1 MEKSTIPEL
10 SDMTFF
16 SLRKPDNLTCIT
28 CEWTIFFCDNSVHEH
43 NNYCFSC
50 ICGNMMSLY
59 DQHIDTAISLVTESV
74 VVCTIRY
81 FVQVYYIIKQGIA
94 LKVHCKVQCKYP
106 WALRWIMNCGWL
118 IYNKLI
124 YTWFLSVLY
133 LLSIGGQS
141 QSWCHQQQHFSSFL
155 Y

>member
-1 MEKSTIPEL
+1 MEKSTSPEL

-16 SLRKPDNLTCIT
+16 SLRKPDNVTCIT
-28 CEWTIFFCDNSVHEH
+28 FEWTIFFCDNSVHEH
-43 NNYCFSC
+43 NIVFHVYVAPWVCMINT
-50 ICGNMMSLY
+50 
-59 DQHIDTAISLVTESV
+59 DTAISLVTESV
-74 VVCTIRY
+74 VVCTIIY
-81 FVQVYYIIKQGIA
+81 FVQVHVYYIIKQGIA

-106 WALRWIMNCGWL
+106 WTLRWIMNCGWL

-124 YTWFLSVLY
+124 YTWFLSGLY

-141 QSWCHQQQHFSSFL
+141 QSWCHQQQHFASFFL